1 MIEEDPGSWEGRPW
15 HRELRGGPKVWQQ
28 ARLEASWG
36 SARSMRLR
44 DAGNHLA
51 PDASAQVEKPS
62 ILYAPPVS
70 LPDQF
75 GHFVLISTSGS

>member
-1 MIEEDPGSWEGRPW
+1 
-15 HRELRGGPKVWQQ
+15 
-28 ARLEASWG
+28 
-36 SARSMRLR
+36 MRLR